1 MSLPFLV
8 KFAALPAILAMVV
21 WLGVMVWL
29 RSRNFN
35 PDGSR
40 KTNRTLTDDLRSK
53 EIEYHNLATYRAL
66 EFYVKVLLAV
76 LGGIAYIA
84 LAKSVSDKNARLL
97 IDAAGWIVV
106 FVSFLFCM
114 MSFIHQK
121 SKIERW
127 KIRYNIFWPLMW
139 NETWFFVLAILVA
152 CFTRGLVKLV
162 LQNAGQ

>member
-1 MSLPFLV
+1 MSLLFLV
-8 KFAALPAILAMVV
+8 KFAALPAILGMVV
-21 WLGVMVWL
+21 WLGVIVWL

-40 KTNRTLTDDLRSK
+40 KTNRTLTDELRSK

-84 LAKSVSDKNARLL
+84 LAKSLSDKNARLL
-97 IDAAGWIVV
+97 IDAAGWIVA

-114 MSFIHQK
+114 MSLIHQK
-121 SKIERW
+121 AKIERW
-127 KIRYNIFWPLMW
+127 KIRYRFFSPLMW
-139 NETWFFVLAILVA
+139 NETWFFVLAILVVF
-152 CFTRGLVKLV
+152 FTRGLVNIL
-162 LQNAGQ
+162 LQKAGH